1 MSILLAPAASIGYQ
15 DSGVLSFSLEEMARA
30 QSSEKTANH
39 VSVLKKPLL
48 APARQHLPPAPAACA
63 ALLGPLLLPAP
74 AACAALLAPLL
85 PVPAARSCCLRCAA
99 LLLPAL
105 RGGAAPPCLALRR

>member
-39 VSVLKKPLL
+39 VSVVSQLDFKKNNTLTSNHDITKLIYLL
-48 APARQHLPPAPAACA
+48 QVWPTLQCSLQH
-63 ALLGPLLLPAP
+63 
-74 AACAALLAPLL
+74 
-85 PVPAARSCCLRCAA
+85 
-99 LLLPAL
+99 
-105 RGGAAPPCLALRR
+105 

>member
-39 VSVLKKPLL
+39 VSVVSQLDFKKII
-48 APARQHLPPAPAACA
+48 H
-63 ALLGPLLLPAP
+63 
-74 AACAALLAPLL
+74 
-85 PVPAARSCCLRCAA
+85 
-99 LLLPAL
+99 
-105 RGGAAPPCLALRR
+105 

>member
-39 VSVLKKPLL
+39 VSVVSQLDLKKNTLTSNHDITKLIYLL
-48 APARQHLPPAPAACA
+48 QVWPTLQCSLQH
-63 ALLGPLLLPAP
+63 
-74 AACAALLAPLL
+74 
-85 PVPAARSCCLRCAA
+85 
-99 LLLPAL
+99 
-105 RGGAAPPCLALRR
+105 

>member
-1 MSILLAPAASIGYQ
+1 LEDSSVIAAVVVE
-15 DSGVLSFSLEEMARA
+15 DVRRT
-30 QSSEKTANH
+30 TAC
-39 VSVLKKPLL
+39 SRR
-48 APARQHLPPAPAACA
+48 PARQHLPPAPAACA

>member
-39 VSVLKKPLL
+39 VSVVSQLDLKIII
-48 APARQHLPPAPAACA
+48 H
-63 ALLGPLLLPAP
+63 
-74 AACAALLAPLL
+74 
-85 PVPAARSCCLRCAA
+85 
-99 LLLPAL
+99 
-105 RGGAAPPCLALRR
+105 